1 MLGKMQTPIAVK
13 RMRGNK
19 GVVKRLLYK
28 RAKETNESSA
38 DLMVIH
44 LVMRKN

>member
-28 RAKETNESSA
+28 KSEGN
-38 DLMVIH
+38 
-44 LVMRKN
+44 K